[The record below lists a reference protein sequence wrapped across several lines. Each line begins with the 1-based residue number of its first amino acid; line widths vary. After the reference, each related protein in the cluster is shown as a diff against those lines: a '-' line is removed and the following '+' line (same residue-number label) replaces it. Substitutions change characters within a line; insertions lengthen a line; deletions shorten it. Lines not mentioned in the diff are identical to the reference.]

1 MVLNSLKK
9 TQSLAVRTLLSQLL
23 KELDFNVSVKNL
35 SADSNGKP
43 YLVNTNMYISLT
55 HSNEYVGCAVSDKP
69 VGIDVEQIKDV
80 KDSVIERV
88 CSKDEI
94 NYLAKS
100 GKDEFFTLWTLKEAY
115 IKAATETLKMSE
127 ISFIENGKITDKY
140 TLGQIDN
147 YKWAII
153 TL

>member
-1 MVLNSLKK
+1 MNF
-9 TQSLAVRTLLSQLL
+9 AVSI
-23 KELDFNVSVKNL
+23 ENL
-35 SADSNGKP
+35 SVTNNGKP
-43 YLVNTNMYISLT
+43 FLSDSNVFISLT
-55 HSNEYVGCAVSDKP
+55 HSKEYVGCAVSDKP

-127 ISFIENGKITDKY
+127 ISFIENSSK
-140 TLGQIDN
+140 
-147 YKWAII
+147 
-153 TL
+153 